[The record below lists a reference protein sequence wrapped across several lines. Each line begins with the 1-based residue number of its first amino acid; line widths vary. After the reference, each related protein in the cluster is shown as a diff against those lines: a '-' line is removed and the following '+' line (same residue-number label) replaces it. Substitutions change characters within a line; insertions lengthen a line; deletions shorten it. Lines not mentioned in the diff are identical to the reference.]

1 VCSDRWVWQRVLGQ
15 GREWEGD
22 AMRCDA
28 IHTAACYDILRIGE
42 GAVASRLSNRMKL
55 NERRIMI
62 KYLPVWF
69 C

>member
-1 VCSDRWVWQRVLGQ
+1 VAESAWPGQ
-15 GREWEGD
+15 GVGGRCD

-55 NERRIMI
+55 NERRIII